1 MKIVTALGIAFVM
14 LSSSPTW
21 AQVPIQMAQN
31 KLCGPCQASGERC
44 CGLLGS
50 VAACVQCSLGY
61 GFKNPE
67 PWCRKN
73 QPTCSKR

>member
-1 MKIVTALGIAFVM
+1 MKIATALGIVFLAFSF
-14 LSSSPTW
+14 SSAS
-21 AQVPIQMAQN
+21 AQTQMAQT
-31 KLCGPCQASGERC
+31 KLCKPCETSGERC
-44 CGLLGS
+44 CGLQPS
-50 VAACVQCSLGY
+50 VAACIQCSLGY

>member
-1 MKIVTALGIAFVM
+1 MKPFTVMIAAVFISLTAIDAA
-14 LSSSPTW
+14 S
-21 AQVPIQMAQN
+21 AQGKP
-31 KLCGPCQASGERC
+31 LCKPCQASGERC

-50 VAACVQCSLGY
+50 VAACIQCSLGY
-61 GFKNPE
+61 GFNNPE

>member
-1 MKIVTALGIAFVM
+1 MKIATALGIVFLAMSV
-14 LSSSPTW
+14 SPIR
-21 AQVPIQMAQN
+21 AEAPIQLAQN
-31 KLCGPCQASGERC
+31 KLCKPCESSGERC

-50 VAACVQCSLGY
+50 VAACIQCSLGY

>member
-1 MKIVTALGIAFVM
+1 MAAAFV
-14 LSSSPTW
+14 SFAAVGGAS
-21 AQVPIQMAQN
+21 AQG
-31 KLCGPCQASGERC
+31 KLCKPCEASGERC

-73 QPTCSKR
+73 QPTCSKRWRATEAAFI